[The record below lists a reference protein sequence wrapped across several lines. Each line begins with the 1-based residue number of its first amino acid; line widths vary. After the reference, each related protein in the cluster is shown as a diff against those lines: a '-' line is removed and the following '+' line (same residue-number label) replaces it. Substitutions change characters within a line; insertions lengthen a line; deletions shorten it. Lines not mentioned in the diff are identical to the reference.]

1 MAMRKPMNA
10 QALIELLR
18 PHFADA
24 YIDAVNEGNKFELLI
39 VDDAFEGKRL
49 VARQQMVYTLVNQY
63 IQNGAMHALTIH
75 TLTPAEYTAKK
86 A

>member
-24 YIDAVNEGNKFELLI
+24 HIDAVNEGNKFELLI

-75 TLTPAEYTAKK
+75 ALTPAEYTAKQ

>member
-1 MAMRKPMNA
+1 MNA

-24 YIDAVNEGNKFELLI
+24 HIDAVNEGNKFELLI
-39 VDDAFEGKRL
+39 VDNAFEGKRL
-49 VARQQMVYTLVNQY
+49 VARQQMIFALVNEH
-63 IQNGAMHALTIH
+63 IQSGAMHALTIH
-75 TLTPAEYTAKK
+75 ALTPAEYDARK

>member
-24 YIDAVNEGNKFELLI
+24 HIDAVI

-75 TLTPAEYTAKK
+75 ALTPAEYTAKK

>member
-1 MAMRKPMNA
+1 MNA

-18 PHFADA
+18 PHFTDA
-24 YIDAVNEGNKFELLI
+24 HIDAVNEGNKFELLI

-49 VARQQMVYTLVNQY
+49 VARQQMIYALVNEH
-63 IQNGAMHALTIH
+63 IQSGAMHALTIH
-75 TLTPAEYTAKK
+75 ALTPAEYAAKK